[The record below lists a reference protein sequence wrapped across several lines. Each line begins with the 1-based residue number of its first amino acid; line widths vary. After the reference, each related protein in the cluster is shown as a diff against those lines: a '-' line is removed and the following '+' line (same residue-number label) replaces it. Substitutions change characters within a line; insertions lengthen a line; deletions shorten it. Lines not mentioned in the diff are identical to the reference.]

1 MSLSSWF
8 RDYVY
13 IPLGG
18 NREGMVRTVRNLLI
32 VFLLTGFWHGA
43 AWTFVIWG
51 LYHGA
56 FLLLERFG
64 LGRLL
69 ARAPRPVGHAYA
81 LLVVLVGWVLF
92 RAESLPQ
99 ALAYLGAMA
108 RLDEAAAPNV
118 DLAIL
123 LDSQRLA
130 ALAAGIVFAVPTLP
144 WLLDKAR
151 TRKLEAAHTLE
162 ARLDTQGVHVLSTP
176 VLVAGL
182 VLSIAILAGSTL
194 NPFLYF
200 RF

>member
-18 NREGMVRTVRNLLI
+18 NREGTGKTVRNLLV

-43 AWTFVIWG
+43 AWTFVMWG

-69 ARAPRPVGHAYA
+69 ARAPRPVGHVYA
-81 LLVVLVGWVLF
+81 LLVVMAGWVLF

-99 ALAYLGAMA
+99 ALGYLGAMV
-108 RLDEAAAPNV
+108 RLDQGASPSV
-118 DLAIL
+118 DLAVL

-130 ALAAGIVFAVPTLP
+130 ALAAGMVFAVPTLP

-151 TRKLEAAHTLE
+151 TRKLEPAHTLE
-162 ARLDTQGVHVLSTP
+162 ARLDTQGVHVLATP
-176 VLVAGL
+176 MLVVGL